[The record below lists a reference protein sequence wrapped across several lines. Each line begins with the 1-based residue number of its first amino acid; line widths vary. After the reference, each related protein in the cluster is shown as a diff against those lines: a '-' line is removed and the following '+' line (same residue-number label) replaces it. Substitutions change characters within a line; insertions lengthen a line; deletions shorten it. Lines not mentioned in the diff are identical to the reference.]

1 MAISVTR
8 GDLDA
13 AGLRAAASACRDGA
27 AARRMLA
34 LALVLEGAS
43 RTEAA
48 KVCGMDRQT
57 LRDWVHRYNA
67 EGLGGLSNRHGGG
80 AAPLLDTGQ
89 RAEFRRIVLAGPD
102 QETDGVVRWRCVD
115 LQRVIGERFA
125 VTIAERTVAKLLH
138 ELGLSRLTPRP
149 RHPKQDADAQAAF
162 KKTSRPS

>member
-1 MAISVTR
+1 MAIGVTR

-13 AGLRAAASACRDGA
+13 AGLRAAASACRDGS

-34 LALVLEGAS
+34 LALVLAGES
-43 RTEAA
+43 RTAA
-48 KVCGMDRQT
+48 ARVCGMDRQT

-67 EGLGGLSNRHGGG
+67 EGLEGLTNRHGGG
-80 AAPLLDTGQ
+80 PARLLDAGQ
-89 RAEFRRIVLAGPD
+89 RGEFRQIVLAGPD
-102 QETDGVVRWRCVD
+102 PETDGVVRWRCVD

-125 VTIAERTVAKLLH
+125 VTIAERTVGKLLH

-149 RHPKQDADAQAAF
+149 RHPKQDADAQEDF